1 MINTII
7 QEADEASSMLVLSS
21 CKQQTKKKKQ
31 LLKQTRQKTNE
42 TKNEGLNPVSA
53 WTREKKTTK
62 NKRPQYMRQHQ
73 YSRSQ
78 IGWHRILRLS
88 LKIEYQVCQDPHGID
103 FGTVCEMILIINPM
117 GTILVCWFFLET
129 ISRFGATPP
138 AIGCKKNTMFI
149 FNCCKQWKVVVFQKR
164 DSND

>member
-1 MINTII
+1 
-7 QEADEASSMLVLSS
+7 
-21 CKQQTKKKKQ
+21 
-31 LLKQTRQKTNE
+31 
-42 TKNEGLNPVSA
+42 
-53 WTREKKTTK
+53 
-62 NKRPQYMRQHQ
+62 MRQHQ
-73 YSRSQ
+73 YSRLQ

-164 DSND
+164 DSNDQGKMTPQMIYIKRHGVFLRTICWRVLIVNPMMYLVSFCRRRHIQNTRGASTYTYALGTYM